1 MADLIKN
8 RCHVEILMNVEQL
21 VQKTASA
28 QSDSFNKY
36 EVCNIVVTT
45 TILED
50 MCLCGRAPAGQT
62 PVVFSS
68 CLSAAETSVD
78 YITLT

>member
-8 RCHVEILMNVEQL
+8 RCPVEILMNVEQL

-36 EVCNIVVTT
+36 EVCNMVVTKT
-45 TILED
+45 SWKT
-50 MCLCGRAPAGQT
+50 CLCGRAPAGQT

>member
-8 RCHVEILMNVEQL
+8 RCHVEILTNVEQL
-21 VQKTASA
+21 VQKKKKKTASA
-28 QSDSFNKY
+28 QSDSFN
-36 EVCNIVVTT
+36 NMVVTT
-45 TILED
+45 TSWKT
-50 MCLCGRAPAGQT
+50 CLCGRAPAGQT